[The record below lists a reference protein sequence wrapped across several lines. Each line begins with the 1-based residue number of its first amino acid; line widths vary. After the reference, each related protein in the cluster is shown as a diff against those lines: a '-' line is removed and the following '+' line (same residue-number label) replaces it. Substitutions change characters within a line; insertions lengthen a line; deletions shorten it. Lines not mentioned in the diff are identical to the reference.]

1 METIAR
7 KFTKYLLEKDAIT
20 LDEYEICRY
29 GLLTGMEMILCVM
42 TCSLIAAYMGMFTE
56 CSILFAV
63 FFSVRSFVGGLHMNS
78 YKACFIFS
86 CLVVF
91 STLAAVKYLPV
102 AKIISFAFSIGEL
115 VLLLCLKPI
124 ENANRYVNE
133 KEKLVF
139 LRRIKQVV
147 IIILVIQILFYV
159 ANLERYLTTITYSLG
174 VIIFSMFLG
183 RIRNRID
190 KV

>member
-42 TCSLIAAYMGMFTE
+42 TCSIIAAYMGMFIE
-56 CSILFAV
+56 CSILFTV

-78 YKACFIFS
+78 YKACFAFS

-91 STLAAVKYLPV
+91 STLASVKYFPV

-147 IIILVIQILFYV
+147 MIILVIQILLYV
-159 ANLERYLTTITYSLG
+159 TNLESYQTTITYSLG

-183 RIRNRID
+183 RIKNRID

>member
-1 METIAR
+1 MAR
-7 KFTKYLLEKDAIT
+7 S
-20 LDEYEICRY
+20 RR
-29 GLLTGMEMILCVM
+29 V
-42 TCSLIAAYMGMFTE
+42 
-56 CSILFAV
+56 
-63 FFSVRSFVGGLHMNS
+63 
-78 YKACFIFS
+78 CFIFS

>member
-1 METIAR
+1 MI
-7 KFTKYLLEKDAIT
+7 AIT
-20 LDEYEICRY
+20 AYE
-29 GLLTGMEMILCVM
+29 GHFLQKVV
-42 TCSLIAAYMGMFTE
+42 
-56 CSILFAV
+56 FAV
-63 FFSVRSFVGGLHMNS
+63 LINAIWM
-78 YKACFIFS
+78 
-86 CLVVF
+86 
-91 STLAAVKYLPV
+91 

>member
-1 METIAR
+1 MEMIAQ

-20 LDEYEICRY
+20 FDEYEICRY
-29 GLLTGMEMILCVM
+29 GLLTGMEMILCIM
-42 TCSLIAAYMGMFTE
+42 TCLIISAYMGMVTE

-91 STLAAVKYLPV
+91 LTLATVKYLPM
-102 AKIISFAFSIGEL
+102 AKIISLTFSMGEL

-124 ENANRYVNE
+124 ENVNRYVNE

-139 LRRIKQVV
+139 LRRIRQAV
-147 IIILVIQILFYV
+147 ITILVIQIFFYV
-159 ANLERYLTTITYSLG
+159 ANLERYLMTITYSLG
-174 VIIFSMFLG
+174 IIIFSMFLG

-190 KV
+190 EI